1 MPGHRPVVPVNASL
15 PTSDVG
21 RRAVRR
27 ARRSLASVTGLAV
40 LASGAILFLAE
51 PGEVAAPARVIIMAL
66 AGVFVI
72 LLAASFVRPA
82 AAFRVAAW
90 LFLTGAAIDG
100 LGVLLALR
108 SVLWE
113 GPWPLVRAVLRAM
126 GSLWLWDVMDDA
138 YAASTDPDWTPDD
151 EDEEDDEWGDGE
163 DD

>member
-1 MPGHRPVVPVNASL
+1 MNASL

-51 PGEVAAPARVIIMAL
+51 PGEVAAPARVIVMTL

-100 LGVLLALR
+100 LGVLIALR

-113 GPWPLVRAVLRAM
+113 GPWPLVRSVLRAM
-126 GSLWLWDVMDDA
+126 GSLWLWDAMDDA

-151 EDEEDDEWGDGE
+151 EGEDDDECRDDEEDE